1 MGYYRRNN
9 KDLFSKQLK
18 IKICENYQDVL
29 KKDEEYYTNINLIKK
44 VNDTVWITINQEN
57 QDKMMKHLENIYG
70 KNLTKEELE
79 YNYSSADDRN
89 ISDSNFG
96 CSEDED
102 LILNSFEKIQ
112 ISIFIKLYYNIIS
125 F

>member
-1 MGYYRRNN
+1 
-9 KDLFSKQLK
+9 
-18 IKICENYQDVL
+18 
-29 KKDEEYYTNINLIKK
+29 
-44 VNDTVWITINQEN
+44 
-57 QDKMMKHLENIYG
+57 MMKHLENIYG

-79 YNYSSADDRN
+79 YNYSSADDSN

-112 ISIFIKLYYNIIS
+112 ISIFIKLYYNIIR